1 MSSKKDRYI
10 PRFKTH
16 HRDSFDGHRRL
27 AAAVIIQAIRD
38 LSSAK
43 DETREDAIG
52 FLKSPMEPF
61 ALVIDLPE
69 GAVAPLVRKAE
80 AGALKKKRG
89 PWSLS
94 INL

>member
-1 MSSKKDRYI
+1 MSPSKDRHY
-10 PRFKTH
+10 PRFKVNS
-16 HRDSFDGHRRL
+16 RDGFDGHRRL

-38 LSSAK
+38 LSSAQ
-43 DETREDAIG
+43 DETREDAIC

-61 ALVIDLPE
+61 SLVIDLPE

-80 AGALKKKRG
+80 MGALKKKRG